1 MDQLDRWAAQVGAAD
16 VFVLRQVGGGRYAH
30 VGGVGRGVGWAGI
43 ALLDAETDPVAADL
57 GGEAVTRYAWP
68 EPHHLF
74 GPYWAAQAVL
84 IRLSHDEVVLFGT
97 SAADS
102 PMSRVADEELLDCAR
117 FAAQEVVDVAPAKR
131 LADELELLHA
141 VQELAGRRP
150 GTVAEAMAAISD
162 VAATTLSCEAAVV
175 YVPGRP
181 VAVRNRGW
189 SSPVDLTV
197 PMAELFPQVSG
208 VVCTQDTA
216 AGTAMPALA
225 STHGVRSHLLVPIG
239 TPAKALLLAVHTD
252 STPRGFTELCQQLGS
267 RLGEVADMHLS
278 TTLVREEMQEALRES
293 RLAARRDVLTGL
305 GNRLA
310 WEEACAVAGERV
322 AAGHG
327 YGIVVADLDNLKVCN
342 DRYGHA
348 AGDELIV
355 RFAKRVGSLVRE
367 GDQAFRTG
375 GDEVAVL
382 LPSEEPAEAAAI
394 AERLRRAL
402 SSMSGPDE
410 DVPLGASVGHAW
422 CAPGGSVV
430 EAVRAAD
437 EAMYAVKA
445 STRLTLAPVPG
456 PRGEP
461 AAAVG

>member
-1 MDQLDRWAAQVGAAD
+1 MHRLDRWAAQIGAAD
-16 VFVLRQVGGGRYAH
+16 VFVLRHVGGKRYAH
-30 VGGVGRGVGWAGI
+30 LGGVGRGVGWAGI
-43 ALLDAETDPVAADL
+43 ALLDADSDPVAADL
-57 GGEAVTRYAWP
+57 CAATVRRYVWS
-68 EPHHLF
+68 EPHHVF

-84 IRLSHDEVVLFGT
+84 VRLSHDEVVVFGT
-97 SAADS
+97 SDEQS
-102 PMSRVADEELLDCAR
+102 GISRVPDEELLDCAR
-117 FAAQEVVDVAPAKR
+117 FGAQAVGDVSPAKR
-131 LADELELLHA
+131 LGDELELLHA

-162 VAATTLSCEAAVV
+162 VAATALSCEAAAV

-181 VAVRNRGW
+181 VAVRDRGW
-189 SSPVDLTV
+189 APPVDLTV
-197 PMAELFPQVSG
+197 VMAELFPQVSG
-208 VVCTQDTA
+208 VVCTQD
-216 AGTAMPALA
+216 AGARSVAPALA
-225 STHGVRSHLLVPIG
+225 TSHGVRSHLLVPIG
-239 TPAKALLLAVHTD
+239 TPAQALLLAVHTE
-252 STPRGFTELCQQLGS
+252 STPRGFTELCQQLGT

-310 WEEACAVAGERV
+310 WEEACAGAAERV

-355 RFAKRVGSLVRE
+355 RFARRIGSLVRE
-367 GDQAFRTG
+367 GDLAFRTG

-402 SSMSGPDE
+402 SSMSGPGE

-445 STRLTLAPVPG
+445 STRLLAPVPD
-456 PRGEP
+456 PREAP